1 MATPIAELTL
11 EEALA
16 LPAFRTM
23 EEIAVGAVILRRDG
37 TEVLVMRREEPG
49 GGGFERL
56 PRGTVAFDETVGD
69 AVTRVVREQVGLAVT
84 SVGDLWFGLAYES
97 PSGPAIELDYSVS
110 VAPGPAPT
118 GEAGAA
124 GGAGAAGAAGDW
136 RPRWLPVDE
145 LRTSDLL
152 GTVVDALADRLGLAE
167 PG

>member
-37 TEVLVMRREEPG
+37 AEVLVMRRDEP

-69 AVTRVVREQVGLAVT
+69 AVRRVVREQVGLAVT
-84 SVGDLWFGLAYES
+84 GVGDLWFGLAYES
-97 PSGPAIELDYSVS
+97 PSGAAIELDYAVT
-110 VAPGPAPT
+110 VEPGPLV
-118 GEAGAA
+118 GE
-124 GGAGAAGAAGDW
+124 AGAAGAAGDW

-152 GTVVDALADRLGLAE
+152 GTVVDALADRLGLAG

>member
-16 LPAFRTM
+16 LPAFRAM

-37 TEVLVMRREEPG
+37 AEVLVMRRDEPG

-84 SVGDLWFGLAYES
+84 DVGDLWFGLAYEA
-97 PSGPAIELDYSVS
+97 PSGPAIELDYAVT
-110 VAPGPAPT
+110 VEPGPLV
-118 GEAGAA
+118 
-124 GGAGAAGAAGDW
+124 GGAGDSGAAGDW
-136 RPRWLPVDE
+136 RPRWLAVDE

-152 GTVVDALADRLGLAE
+152 GTVVDALADRLGLAG

>member
-37 TEVLVMRREEPG
+37 AEVLVMRRDEPAG
-49 GGGFERL
+49 GGLERL

-84 SVGDLWFGLAYES
+84 GVGDLWFGLAYEA
-97 PSGPAIELDYSVS
+97 PSGPAIELDYAVTIE
-110 VAPGPAPT
+110 PGPLV
-118 GEAGAA
+118 GEA
-124 GGAGAAGAAGDW
+124 GGAGAPGGTGSAGDW
-136 RPRWLPVDE
+136 RPRWLAVDE

-152 GTVVDALADRLGLAE
+152 GTVVDALADRLGLA
-167 PG
+167 GAG